1 MFVAGSDTT
10 ASVIRAGMLHILATP
25 HVYCRFKQEIEKAI
39 REGYASNPI
48 SNAESLC
55 QPYIQA
61 SSTIVSQSKRD

>member
-39 REGYASNPI
+39 REG
-48 SNAESLC
+48 
-55 QPYIQA
+55 
-61 SSTIVSQSKRD
+61 